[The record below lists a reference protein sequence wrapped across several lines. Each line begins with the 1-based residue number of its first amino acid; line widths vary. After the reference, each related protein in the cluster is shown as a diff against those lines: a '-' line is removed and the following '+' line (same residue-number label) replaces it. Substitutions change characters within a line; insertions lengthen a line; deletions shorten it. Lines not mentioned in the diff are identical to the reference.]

1 MKALLKIFVLR
12 TTLILVFALGAMSVS
27 NAQNSNYSVDYI
39 SIEDGLSQTSVISL
53 FQDSRGY
60 LWIGTQDGLNMYDG
74 YDFEI
79 FKNQPLDT
87 SSISNNYIHS
97 ICEDS
102 NGDLWIGTKY
112 GLNKYI
118 YQEGIFKQYLANPLL
133 PDALPENEVYH
144 VYIDKQGH
152 LWVKTLNFLCKYL
165 PEYDRFI
172 CYEHYNDI
180 FNFVSE
186 ITNFALLEDSEEK
199 LWVGTKDGLNFFDKS
214 LELFKHYLHQPDD
227 VTSLSNNRINTVYE
241 DNQKN
246 LWIGTREGL
255 NKYNRRADA
264 FDRYYISEQ
273 PGTDIINAMIEDRNG
288 EFWIG
293 TSAGIFLFDRA
304 KEQFLPMNRF
314 FGNEHIILASTV
326 TSFTEDNAGNLW
338 VGTLQGLFKIFRAR
352 RKFTL
357 YNTDSQG
364 NPLFSN
370 NYIGSIFKDKDQ
382 RIWAGTWGAGLHV
395 YNPMQDDVTRYRETN
410 SQLSNNFVH
419 YLFQDSNE
427 RLWIGTQNGV
437 NFTDD
442 YRNIKRLVGNQNA
455 KLFKSNRVFGI
466 TEDSQGGIWFAT
478 RYGLHKLQ
486 GDSINSF
493 FHNAQDSASIAANL
507 VYCLEPHVEGGK
519 VWVGTENG
527 MNLINLQGE
536 SELHLKSES
545 LPGCDNCIS
554 NSEVLSIYQDSLTG
568 TLWIGTVSGLN
579 RYYPKTGEIKVFTEK
594 DGLPNN
600 LIYAVLPGKSG
611 ELWLSTN
618 RGLSRLNTNTLE
630 FSDYDISD
638 GLQDYEF
645 NHGAAYKASDGE
657 LLFGGIN
664 GLNAFYPDSITKNS
678 YIPPVV
684 IGQVEL
690 VSMQNRE
697 KLRGELLDTLHIPYG
712 TNLITIQFASL
723 DFTEPEKNRYAYRL
737 EGLEND
743 WIDIGTRRYASF
755 SNLPPGQY
763 VFRVKGTNSDF
774 VWNEDGAAL
783 PLIVETPIWRTK
795 VAYILYVLVFFLSIY
810 ALVQWR
816 TRNLRHMNYELREKQ
831 LIAHQVAKQK
841 EELTIKNK
849 SITDSIT
856 YAKRIQEA
864 LMPSHELFKKV
875 VPESFILYQPKDIVS
890 GDFYWVNRQGDKTFV
905 AVVDCTGHG
914 VPGAFMSI
922 IGFELLRNITD
933 VQGIDEA
940 DKILYEMN
948 RGVAVTFGKEN
959 SNIRLRDGMDIALC
973 VIDKQ
978 KQTLD
983 YAGAFR
989 PMYYIRDNK
998 LEEIKGDRFSVG
1010 LMDEKE
1016 VKRVTKTTIPI
1027 KPGDVFYIFTDGYA
1041 DQFGGPEG
1049 KKYKY
1054 RRFRHLLLTI
1064 HKLPMAQQ
1072 AAYMERSLRDW
1083 QGEQEQ
1089 VDDILIVGFEPHKIL
1104 EA

>member
-1 MKALLKIFVLR
+1 MKASLNISIVHV
-12 TTLILVFALGAMSVS
+12 VFILGAILGGIRVS
-27 NAQNSNYSVDYI
+27 DAQNPNYSVDYI

-60 LWIGTQDGLNMYDG
+60 LWIGTQDGLNKYNG
-74 YDFEI
+74 YEFEI

-87 SSISNNYIHS
+87 TSISNNYIHS
-97 ICEDS
+97 ICEDEAG
-102 NGDLWIGTKY
+102 NLWVGTKY
-112 GLNKYI
+112 GLNKYV
-118 YQEGIFKQYLANPLL
+118 YEEGIFKQYLANPLM
-133 PDALPENEVYH
+133 PDALPENEIYH
-144 VYIDKQGH
+144 VYIDQQGH

-165 PEYDRFI
+165 PEYDKFI

-186 ITNFALLEDSEEK
+186 ITNFSLLEDSEEK

-214 LELFKHYLHQPDD
+214 LELFKHYMHQPNIP
-227 VTSLSNNRINTVYE
+227 TSLSNNRVNVIYE
-241 DNQKN
+241 DGQEN

-255 NKYNRRADA
+255 NKYDRRADA
-264 FDRYYISEQ
+264 FERYYISNQ
-273 PGTDIINAMIEDRNG
+273 PGTDIVNAMIEDSNG
-288 EFWIG
+288 DFWIG
-293 TSAGIFLFDRA
+293 TSAGIFLFNR
-304 KEQFLPMNRF
+304 EQKRFVPMNRF

-338 VGTLQGLFKIFRAR
+338 VGTLQGLFKIYKAR

-364 NPLFSN
+364 NPLFAN
-370 NYIGSIFKDKDQ
+370 NYIGAIFKDQED
-382 RIWAGTWGAGLHV
+382 RIWAGTWGAGLQV
-395 YNPMQDDVTRYRETN
+395 YDPKSDKVTRYRETN
-410 SQLSNNFVH
+410 SQLDNNFVH
-419 YLFQDSNE
+419 YLYQDKGK
-427 RLWIGTQNGV
+427 RLWVGTQNGV
-437 NFTDD
+437 NYTQD
-442 YRNIKRLVGNQNA
+442 YKTLERLSNEYNT
-455 KLFKSNRVFGI
+455 KLFKSNRVFNI
-466 TEDSQGGIWFAT
+466 TEDSNGDIWFAT
-478 RYGLHKLQ
+478 RYGLHKLAQ
-486 GDSINSF
+486 DTIESF
-493 FHNAQDSASIAANL
+493 FYDAEDSLSIAANL
-507 VYCLEPHVEGGK
+507 VYSLEPHADGDK
-519 VWVGTENG
+519 IWVGTENG
-527 MNLINLQGE
+527 VNLIDLAGK
-536 SELHLKSES
+536 SELHLRSES
-545 LPGCDNCIS
+545 TPGCENCLS
-554 NSEVLSIYQDSLTG
+554 NNEVLSLYQDSLTS

-579 RYYPKTGEIKVFTEK
+579 RYYPKTGEIRVFTEK

-600 LIYAVLPGKSG
+600 LIYAILPGQDG

-618 RGLSRLNTNTLE
+618 RGLSKLNTNTLE

-645 NHGAAYKASDGE
+645 NHGAAFRAPDGE
-657 LLFGGIN
+657 LFFGGIN

-678 YIPPVV
+678 YIPPIV

-690 VSMQNRE
+690 VSLHDR
-697 KLRGELLDTLHIPYG
+697 KSLRGELLDTLNIPYG
-712 TNLITIQFASL
+712 TNLTTIQFASL
-723 DFTEPEKNRYAYRL
+723 DYTEPDKNRYAYKL
-737 EGLEND
+737 EGLENE

-755 SNLPPGQY
+755 SNLPPGNY
-763 VFRVKGTNSDF
+763 VLRVKGTNSDF
-774 VWNEDGAAL
+774 VWNEEGVAL
-783 PLIVETPIWRTK
+783 PIVVETPIWRTK
-795 VAYILYVLVFFLSIY
+795 VAYGLYVIAFFLSIY

-816 TRNLRHMNYELREKQ
+816 TRNLRQMNYELQEKQ
-831 LIAHQVAKQK
+831 LIAQQVARQK

-890 GDFYWVNRQGDKTFV
+890 GDFYWVNQRGNKTFI

-933 VQGIDEA
+933 VQGIEEA

-948 RGVAVTFGKEN
+948 RGVAITFGKEN
-959 SNIRLRDGMDIALC
+959 SNIRLRDGMDVALC
-973 VIDKQ
+973 VIDKE
-978 KQTLD
+978 KKTLD

-1010 LMDEKE
+1010 LMNEKE

-1064 HKLPMAQQ
+1064 HKLPMTQQ

-1089 VDDILIVGFEPHKIL
+1089 VDDILIVGFEPYEIL